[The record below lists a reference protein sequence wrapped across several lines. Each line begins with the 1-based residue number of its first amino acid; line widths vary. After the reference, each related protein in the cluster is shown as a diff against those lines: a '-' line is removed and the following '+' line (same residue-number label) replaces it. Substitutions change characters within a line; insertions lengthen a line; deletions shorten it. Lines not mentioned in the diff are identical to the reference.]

1 MKKVRCSLSR
11 KLAIMILLFAFLLA
25 AAAACVSYYIFSK
38 TVDDYYG
45 NITMNLAQTAAA
57 MVDKD
62 LTKYYTEAVKELYL
76 ENLTSESDDEAEREA
91 YLAKY
96 DALQEEGYQQLFG
109 NLFRVRKANAVLS
122 LYIVY
127 IDQQT
132 ETCVCIV
139 GADASERASFAGT
152 WDIVYEQ
159 YCEALSHP
167 EEETTAYITK
177 TEEFGWLC
185 TAGAPILDEDGTVIA
200 HAMVDISM
208 DKVIRARY
216 AYLFKLIFLLIIL
229 TVILTYLAIRWMNK
243 AVVKPIDNLTFSA
256 TQYVQEKS
264 EGHQGGEISVFD
276 KLQISTGDEIENL
289 FCAFRQMEQDINRYI
304 EDITFVTA
312 EKERIGAE
320 LNVATQ
326 IQADML
332 PGIFP
337 AFPERKEFDIF
348 ASMNPAK
355 EVGGDFYDFFL
366 VDEDHLALVIAD
378 VSGKGVPAAL
388 FMVITKT
395 LIKNQMLMGGSPGA
409 VLEAVNNQLCENNE
423 AEMFVTVWLAVY
435 EISTGKVTA
444 ANAGHEYPAIR
455 RAGGSFELFKDPH
468 GFVLAGMENVRYKEY
483 EMELHAGDTLFVYTD
498 GVPEATDA
506 GNTLF
511 GTERMLE
518 ALNGKCD
525 TDPKKLIEGVK
536 NEIDGFVGEA
546 MQFDDITMLSLQ
558 VAMGICVGKDM
569 EVQA

>member
-1 MKKVRCSLSR
+1 MEESMEKVRCSLSR
-11 KLAIMILLFAFLLA
+11 KVAMMILLFAFLLA
-25 AAAACVSYYIFSK
+25 AAAAFVSYYIFAK
-38 TVDDYYG
+38 TVDNYYG
-45 NITMNLAQTAAA
+45 HVTMSIAKTAAA

-62 LTKYYTEAVKELYL
+62 LTKYYTDAIKEIYL
-76 ENLTSESDDEAEREA
+76 ADPAPEWNDEEEQAA

-96 DALQEEGYQQLFG
+96 DALKTEGYQQLFDT
-109 NLFRVRKANAVLS
+109 LYKVREANSVMS

-127 IDQQT
+127 MDQQT
-132 ETCVCIV
+132 KTCVYIV
-139 GADASERASFAGT
+139 DADTSEKACPAGT

-159 YCEALSHP
+159 NYEALSHP
-167 EEETTAYITK
+167 EGGFPAYITR

-185 TAGAPILDEDGTVIA
+185 SAGAPILDEDGTVIA

-208 DKVIRARY
+208 DNVMKARHS
-216 AYLFKLIFLLIIL
+216 YLFKLMILLITLTAIL
-229 TVILTYLAIRWMNK
+229 TGLAIRWMNQ
-243 AVVKPIDNLTFSA
+243 AVVKPIDSLTFSA
-256 TQYVQEKS
+256 SQYVQEKS
-264 EGHQGGEISVFD
+264 EGRQGGAFSVFD
-276 KLQISTGDEIENL
+276 RLQIRTGDEIENL
-289 FCAFRQMEQDINRYI
+289 FCAFRQMEQDINQYI
-304 EDITFVTA
+304 EDITLVTA

-395 LIKNQMLMGGSPGA
+395 LIKNQMMMGGSPKA

-468 GFVLAGMENVRYKEY
+468 GFVLAGMENTRYKEY

-506 GNTLF
+506 GQTLF
-511 GTERMLE
+511 GTERMLN

-525 TDPKKLIEGVK
+525 SDPEKLVGGVK
-536 NEIDGFVGEA
+536 DEIDRFVGEA

-558 VAMGICVGKDM
+558 VADSM
-569 EVQA
+569 

>member
-11 KLAIMILLFAFLLA
+11 KVAVMILLFAFLLA
-25 AAAACVSYYIFSK
+25 VAATFVSYYIFSN
-38 TVDDYYG
+38 TVDNYYG
-45 NITMNLAQTAAA
+45 HVTMSVARTAAA
-57 MVDKD
+57 VVDKD
-62 LTKYYTEAVKELYL
+62 LAKYYTDAFREIYL
-76 ENLTSESDDEAEREA
+76 ADPAPEWSSDEEYAA
-91 YLAKY
+91 YLAEY
-96 DALQEEGYQQLFG
+96 DAVKEEGYQQLFDT
-109 NLFRVRKANAVLS
+109 LYEVKEANSVLS

-127 IDQQT
+127 MDQQT
-132 ETCVCIV
+132 KTCVYIV
-139 GADASERASFAGT
+139 DADTSEGACPAGT

-159 YCEALSHP
+159 NYEALAHP
-167 EEETTAYITK
+167 EGGFPAYITR
-177 TEEFGWLC
+177 TEDFGWLC
-185 TAGAPILDEDGTVIA
+185 SAGAPILDEDGTVIA

-208 DKVIRARY
+208 EEVMKERY
-216 AYLFKLIFLLIIL
+216 SYLVKLITLLIAL
-229 TVILTYLAIRWMNK
+229 TVGLTCLAIRWMNR
-243 AVVKPIDNLTFSA
+243 AVVKPIDKLTFSA
-256 TQYVQEKS
+256 SQYIQEKS
-264 EGHQGGEISVFD
+264 EGRQGGETFVFD
-276 KLQISTGDEIENL
+276 KLQICTGDEIENL
-289 FCAFRQMEQDINRYI
+289 FCAFRQMEQDINQYI

-366 VDEDHLALVIAD
+366 VDEDHLAMVIAD

-388 FMVITKT
+388 FMVIAKT
-395 LIKNQMLMGGSPGA
+395 LIKNQMVMGGSPKA

-435 EISTGKVTA
+435 EISTGNVTA

-455 RAGGSFELFKDPH
+455 RAGGSFELLKDPH

-483 EMELHAGDTLFVYTD
+483 EFELHAGDTLFVYTD

-506 GNTLF
+506 GQTLF

-518 ALNGKCD
+518 ALNEACD
-525 TDPKKLIEGVK
+525 SEPKKLIDGVK
-536 NEIDGFVGEA
+536 KEIDRFVGEA
-546 MQFDDITMLSLQ
+546 LQFDDITMLSLQ
-558 VAMGICVGKDM
+558 VADTYK
-569 EVQA
+569 

>member
-1 MKKVRCSLSR
+1 NR
-11 KLAIMILLFAFLLA
+11 
-25 AAAACVSYYIFSK
+25 
-38 TVDDYYG
+38 
-45 NITMNLAQTAAA
+45 
-57 MVDKD
+57 
-62 LTKYYTEAVKELYL
+62 
-76 ENLTSESDDEAEREA
+76 
-91 YLAKY
+91 
-96 DALQEEGYQQLFG
+96 
-109 NLFRVRKANAVLS
+109 
-122 LYIVY
+122 
-127 IDQQT
+127 
-132 ETCVCIV
+132 
-139 GADASERASFAGT
+139 
-152 WDIVYEQ
+152 
-159 YCEALSHP
+159 
-167 EEETTAYITK
+167 
-177 TEEFGWLC
+177 
-185 TAGAPILDEDGTVIA
+185 
-200 HAMVDISM
+200 
-208 DKVIRARY
+208 
-216 AYLFKLIFLLIIL
+216 
-229 TVILTYLAIRWMNK
+229 

-256 TQYVQEKS
+256 TQYVQKKS
-264 EGHQGGEISVFD
+264 EGHQGGDASVFD

-304 EDITFVTA
+304 EDITLVTA

-498 GVPEATDA
+498 GVPEATDT

-511 GTERMLE
+511 GTDRMLE
-518 ALNGKCD
+518 VLNGKCD

-536 NEIDGFVGEA
+536 NEIGGFVGEA

-558 VAMGICVGKDM
+558 VADSM
-569 EVQA
+569 

>member
-1 MKKVRCSLSR
+1 MKKARRSLSR
-11 KLAIMILLFAFLLA
+11 KVAMLILLFAFLLA
-25 AAAACVSYYIFSK
+25 VAAAFVSYYIFAK
-38 TVDDYYG
+38 TVDNYYG
-45 NITMNLAQTAAA
+45 NVTMNVARTAAA
-57 MVDKD
+57 MVDKE
-62 LTKYYTEAVKELYL
+62 LAKYYTDAFKEIYL
-76 ENLTSESDDEAEREA
+76 ADPAPEWDSDEEHTA
-91 YLAKY
+91 YLAEY
-96 DALQEEGYQQLFG
+96 DALKEEGYGQLFDT
-109 NLFRVRKANAVLS
+109 LYRVKEANSVLS

-127 IDQQT
+127 MDQQT
-132 ETCVCIV
+132 KTCVYIV
-139 GADASERASFAGT
+139 DADTSEGVCPAGT

-159 YCEALSHP
+159 NYEALSHP
-167 EEETTAYITK
+167 EGGFPAYITK

-185 TAGAPILDEDGTVIA
+185 SAGAPIFDEDGTVIA

-208 DKVIRARY
+208 DKVMNARHS
-216 AYLFKLIFLLIIL
+216 YLFKLIILLAAL
-229 TVILTYLAIRWMNK
+229 TAVLTYLAIRWMNK
-243 AVVKPIDNLTFSA
+243 AVVEPIDSLTFSA
-256 TQYVQEKS
+256 SQYVQKKS
-264 EGHQGGEISVFD
+264 EGHQGGETFAFD
-276 KLQISTGDEIENL
+276 KLQIHTDDEIENL
-289 FCAFRQMEQDINRYI
+289 FCAFCQMEQDINQYI
-304 EDITFVTA
+304 EDITLVTA

-348 ASMNPAK
+348 ASMDPAK

-366 VDEDHLALVIAD
+366 IDEEHLALVIAD

-395 LIKNQMLMGGSPGA
+395 LIKNRMMMGGSPKA

-455 RAGGSFELFKDPH
+455 RAGGSFELFQDSH
-468 GFVLAGMENVRYKEY
+468 GFVLAGMEDVRYKEY
-483 EMELHAGDTLFVYTD
+483 EFELYAGDTLFVYTD

-506 GNTLF
+506 GQTLF
-511 GTERMLE
+511 GTGRMLE
-518 ALNGKCD
+518 ALNAKGGAA
-525 TDPKKLIEGVK
+525 PKELIEGVK
-536 NEIDGFVGEA
+536 GEIDRFVGEA

-558 VAMGICVGKDM
+558 VTDGMRNFDVED
-569 EVQA
+569 E